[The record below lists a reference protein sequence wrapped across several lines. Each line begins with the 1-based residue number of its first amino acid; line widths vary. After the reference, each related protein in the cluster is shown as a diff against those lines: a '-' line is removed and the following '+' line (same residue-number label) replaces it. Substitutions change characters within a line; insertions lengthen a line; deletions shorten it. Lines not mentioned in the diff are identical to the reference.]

1 MTTESRDAPQAAGVH
16 SLWRL
21 RGYLR
26 PYVWSLSLMLVASL
40 GGVALA
46 IGIPLVTRAIIDG
59 PITERDLSALWP
71 LAGLALL
78 LGVTEAFLVWM
89 RRWVQSAAVLGLE
102 TTMRRDLYAR
112 LQELP
117 MAFHGH
123 WQSGQLLSRATT
135 DLSAIRRFSGFGL
148 LFLLINVVQLTAT
161 TVVLLHMYWPLGLV
175 V

>member
-1 MTTESRDAPQAAGVH
+1 MH

-89 RRWVQSAAVLGLE
+89 RRWVQSAAVLFGFTRLVRSTM
-102 TTMRRDLYAR
+102 TTASAPGGMIAPVMMRLAS
-112 LQELP
+112 P
-117 MAFHGH
+117 GP
-123 WQSGQLLSRATT
+123 
-135 DLSAIRRFSGFGL
+135 
-148 LFLLINVVQLTAT
+148 
-161 TVVLLHMYWPLGLV
+161 TVT
-175 V
+175 